1 MIKSKT
7 EELKT
12 KVCKPQEAIL
22 HLTPKK
28 KKKGFGIV
36 MMVVDSV
43 LQLEVWAATA
53 YTGGVCF
60 GK

>member
-1 MIKSKT
+1 
-7 EELKT
+7 
-12 KVCKPQEAIL
+12 
-22 HLTPKK
+22 
-28 KKKGFGIV
+28 

>member
-1 MIKSKT
+1 LQT
-7 EELKT
+7 T
-12 KVCKPQEAIL
+12 GGNFAFN
-22 HLTPKK
+22 PKK
-28 KKKGFGIV
+28 KKIGFGIV